1 MYRSFRTVSAAAL
14 GGLFILSG
22 VAGAQGRGSRG
33 RGGMPGNPEQIA
45 PGQKP
50 QAGPM
55 TPPRS
60 PAEMLLR
67 QRDRLQLTDDQAKR
81 LEALGASQRDALKP
95 NRASSLR
102 AQADLADAEDREN
115 LDAQRSALEKLSRIR
130 IDREIAQRKSM
141 QDARAVLT
149 PEQRDR
155 LPGLM
160 IGGMRGGR
168 GGLGGGMMGRG
179 RGFGRGGAGM
189 APGRAGPGGGMRPM
203 LRMRP
208 PMPDTEGV
216 RPFSSSR

>member
-14 GGLFILSG
+14 GGLVVLSG

-33 RGGMPGNPEQIA
+33 RGGMPPGNPDQIA
-45 PGQKP
+45 PGQNP

-67 QRDRLQLTDDQAKR
+67 QRDGLQLTDDQAKR

-95 NRASSLR
+95 NRANLLR

-115 LDAQRSALEKLSRIR
+115 LDAQRSALEKLSKIR

-160 IGGMRGGR
+160 MRGMRGMRGGR
-168 GGLGGGMMGRG
+168 GGFGGGTMGRG
-179 RGFGRGGAGM
+179 RGFGRGAAGM
-189 APGRAGPGGGMRPM
+189 GPGRPGPGGGMRPM
-203 LRMRP
+203 PRIRP
-208 PMPDTEGV
+208 PMRPDTGT
-216 RPFSSSR
+216 FSR